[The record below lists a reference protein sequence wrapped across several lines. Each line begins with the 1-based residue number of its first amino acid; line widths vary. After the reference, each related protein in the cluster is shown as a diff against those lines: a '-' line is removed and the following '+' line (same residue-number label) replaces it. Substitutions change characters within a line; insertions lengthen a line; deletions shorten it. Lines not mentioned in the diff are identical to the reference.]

1 MSVKRILLVSTLLIL
16 LSHWAGMYQGLYL
29 NVPFYDD
36 VVHFLGGIWIGGII
50 LLLLQKFPQFL
61 ELKSGNKFGQAVG
74 VIGLALIIGLGWE
87 FFEWYLAS
95 YASSQ
100 GAPVNLQPSIK
111 DTLSDLFLDGLGA
124 GLAVLITKKE
134 SV

>member
-1 MSVKRILLVSTLLIL
+1 M
-16 LSHWAGMYQGLYL
+16 
-29 NVPFYDD
+29 
-36 VVHFLGGIWIGGII
+36 
-50 LLLLQKFPQFL
+50 LLLRRFPNFL
-61 ELKSGNKFGQAVG
+61 ELKSEYRLGRTIG

-111 DTLSDLFLDGLGA
+111 DTLSDLLLDGLGA
-124 GLAVLITKKE
+124 GLASLVSKK
-134 SV
+134 